1 MSYTILFGISGIII
15 IMQVALC
22 IMMRKVYLS
31 FKVSL
36 EQYIDFLLMFEETPR
51 SKIAKKYLPPMDVLE
66 EETTSMFNETVRTSS
81 RLGDKFRLTSKKPNA
96 AMMREHSINSY

>member
-1 MSYTILFGISGIII
+1 
-15 IMQVALC
+15 MQVALC

-81 RLGDKFRLTSKKPNA
+81 RQFRRLRPNPA
-96 AMMREHSINSY
+96 SMREHSINSY

>member
-1 MSYTILFGISGIII
+1 
-15 IMQVALC
+15 MQVALC
-22 IMMRKVYLS
+22 IMMRRVYLS

-81 RLGDKFRLTSKKPNA
+81 RLGDKFRRESRIEALTPSLLLCYELCIVWRVILA
-96 AMMREHSINSY
+96 D

>member
-1 MSYTILFGISGIII
+1 
-15 IMQVALC
+15 
-22 IMMRKVYLS
+22 MMRKVYLS

-81 RLGDKFRLTSKKPNA
+81 RQFRLRPNPA
-96 AMMREHSINSY
+96 SMREHSINSY

>member
-1 MSYTILFGISGIII
+1 
-15 IMQVALC
+15 
-22 IMMRKVYLS
+22 MMRKVYLS

-81 RLGDKFRLTSKKPNA
+81 RLGDKFSRLTSKKPNA